1 MLQLIHSAYYSLRNA
16 SYFVCCYMFVS
27 LALEMLHIVNISHIT
42 YKDKLNLKIR
52 ELFFKKKKRVGENFL
67 FFGEPNVKQVYMKE
81 LKI

>member
-1 MLQLIHSAYYSLRNA
+1 
-16 SYFVCCYMFVS
+16 MFVS

>member
-52 ELFFKKKKRVGENFL
+52 DLF
-67 FFGEPNVKQVYMKE
+67 
-81 LKI
+81 